1 MKKNNTLV
9 ICFLIAILI
18 AIIHGMPDT
27 KSKSSNFNS
36 NKPNINMSNPA
47 EYMSQMD
54 GHSQEQFQSLL
65 NVIHNYYPEMKKED
79 LGFYICGIWNKTK
92 ETLPDISLYD
102 YTVGFKDF
110 LRDSG
115 GGKDFGETL
124 CLYSAFKN
132 IGY

>member
-1 MKKNNTLV
+1 MRSLFIFKKVSRKRGKMKKNNTLV

-54 GHSQEQFQSLL
+54 GHSQEQF
-65 NVIHNYYPEMKKED
+65 
-79 LGFYICGIWNKTK
+79 
-92 ETLPDISLYD
+92 
-102 YTVGFKDF
+102 
-110 LRDSG
+110 
-115 GGKDFGETL
+115 
-124 CLYSAFKN
+124 
-132 IGY
+132 